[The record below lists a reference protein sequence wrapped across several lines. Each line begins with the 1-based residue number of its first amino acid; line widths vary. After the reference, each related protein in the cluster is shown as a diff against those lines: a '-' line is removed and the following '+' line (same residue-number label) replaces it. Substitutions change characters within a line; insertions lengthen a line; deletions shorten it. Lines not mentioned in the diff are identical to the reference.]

1 MKNDIISNLTVD
13 NTMNSVSIER
23 LDSGSANY
31 DDLVDAFAR
40 ELTADEISLISGA
53 IKIGT
58 YYCGG
63 VGYVGC

>member
-1 MKNDIISNLTVD
+1 MKNEISSNLTIE
-13 NTMNSVSIER
+13 TKMNSVSIER

-53 IKIGT
+53 VKIGT

>member
-1 MKNDIISNLTVD
+1 MKNISISDLKIENS
-13 NTMNSVSIER
+13 MNSISIER

-53 IKIGT
+53 VKIGT

-63 VGYVGC
+63 VGYVC

>member
-13 NTMNSVSIER
+13 NTMNSISIER

-31 DDLVDAFAR
+31 DDLIDAFAR
-40 ELTADEISLISGA
+40 ELTSDEIALISGA

-63 VGYVGC
+63 IGYIGC

>member
-1 MKNDIISNLTVD
+1 MKNITISDLKIENS
-13 NTMNSVSIER
+13 MNSISIER
-23 LDSGSANY
+23 LDNGSANY

-53 IKIGT
+53 VKIGT

-63 VGYVGC
+63 VGYVC